1 MRVVAGE
8 YGGRKLKS
16 LPGDNTRPTTDK
28 VKGAI
33 FNMIGPFFDGGTC
46 LDLYSGSGGLAIEA
60 ISRGMAH
67 AYCVERNFKAM
78 QVIKDNVAITKEPE
92 KFTLLKKDAK
102 HALDQFIAEEKQ
114 FDLILLDPPYAK
126 QQLIAELEAMVKN
139 NLLTNQA
146 VVVCETAKEVI
157 LPIQI
162 ANLNQIRQ
170 QNYGITSVTIYR
182 NEASHA

>member
-1 MRVVAGE
+1 
-8 YGGRKLKS
+8 
-16 LPGDNTRPTTDK
+16 
-28 VKGAI
+28 
-33 FNMIGPFFDGGTC
+33 
-46 LDLYSGSGGLAIEA
+46 
-60 ISRGMAH
+60 
-67 AYCVERNFKAM
+67 M